1 MVTGNTETLFCCL
14 FPLFF
19 SFTIHNHC
27 SHILTVFFLFFLSP
41 LSHLPPQVFAE
52 LSQII
57 EQCWHHNGE
66 ARLTALRVKKSLS
79 NIYSEL
85 AAKPIE
91 LRQPDNQIQVS
102 L

>member
-1 MVTGNTETLFCCL
+1 M
-14 FPLFF
+14 FF
-19 SFTIHNHC
+19 FYSSSLSFA
-27 SHILTVFFLFFLSP
+27 S
-41 LSHLPPQVFAE
+41 QVFAE